1 MQEQMLRGRI
11 IQAMVVSV
19 CGRAVTPS
27 LESIMGN
34 IKKEDVDE
42 CKSGRGYMS
51 SSQGSLKNV
60 LETFEC
66 YRKKISI
73 HIFSGRDCVYLQH
86 TTSVCPV
93 RDLD

>member
-1 MQEQMLRGRI
+1 MLRGRI
-11 IQAMVVSV
+11 IQAMVVTV

-34 IKKEDVDE
+34 MKKEDVEE

-51 SSQGSLKNV
+51 SSRWSLKHV
-60 LETFEC
+60 LKNIRTLSE
-66 YRKKISI
+66 KISTRI
-73 HIFSGRDCVYLQH
+73 LSGFDCVYLQH
-86 TTSVCPV
+86 TSVCPV